1 MSKVNRNKNKR
12 LFQTTST
19 GFRFYLDKKR
29 LANYELVESIAEVDD
44 NPLVLPKL
52 VKLLLGGD
60 QADKLKNHVRDEDGI
75 VSTEKMM
82 SEIQE
87 IFASQKVK
95 N

>member
-1 MSKVNRNKNKR
+1 MGKVNRKKKKR
-12 LFQTTST
+12 QFQTTST
-19 GFRFYLDKKR
+19 GFKFYLDKKR
-29 LANYELVESIAEVDD
+29 LGNYEFIEAIAEVDD
-44 NPLVLPKL
+44 NPLVLPKV
-52 VKLLLGGD
+52 VKLLLGD
-60 QADKLKNHVRDEDGI
+60 NQADKLKNHVRDEDGI